1 MSLKKFLLHVGKVL
15 VLAPNV
21 LRGYCIHC
29 QGTITSERLGFNRSI
44 KNVGPCMPL
53 QIYINLK

>member
-29 QGTITSERLGFNRSI
+29 QETISSKRLGFNRSV

-53 QIYINLK
+53 